1 MRVGWARG
9 FLTPFY
15 GLNGAERIAR
25 IGFHRHGAVTTWSDA
40 PSIFADSQD
49 ACLSRHLVNVGVLRR
64 NGREH
69 YALGEPPQAAFLS
82 SDARAQARE
91 LGMLIGAMARRPG
104 SGSPPVLG
112 NYTAAIAAIPN
123 PLVRTFAA
131 NVGAAAPGFTLSYT
145 VVPTTLAPPVCA
157 SAAPAAG
164 PDAIAWLQCSGFVQE
179 SRLSLRVRVDVLDA
193 AGVQLLAQRQQY
205 LTLRLFAEPP
215 YSAPVGRKDGGAEN
229 PTSGDALAAPAH
241 EGDLGGDTV
250 SGIAPPPAS
259 PWPAGGTLIHVQYEC
274 LDGAGHCLNAAPPD
288 PDGDL
293 RFDARWTNGNQPEP

>member
-1 MRVGWARG
+1 
-9 FLTPFY
+9 
-15 GLNGAERIAR
+15 
-25 IGFHRHGAVTTWSDA
+25 
-40 PSIFADSQD
+40 
-49 ACLSRHLVNVGVLRR
+49 VL
-64 NGREH
+64 GTALWFVV
-69 YALGEPPQAAFLS
+69 ALGVMATVLLDAAATFGRAGVQAAANRAVEAAMH
-82 SDARAQARE
+82 DAVADYQNQLQASMT
-91 LGMLIGAMARRPG
+91 LAAAALASPQPFA
-104 SGSPPVLG
+104 GSPPVLG

-241 EGDLGGDTV
+241 EGDRGGDTV

>member
-1 MRVGWARG
+1 MLGTALWFV
-9 FLTPFY
+9 
-15 GLNGAERIAR
+15 
-25 IGFHRHGAVTTWSDA
+25 V
-40 PSIFADSQD
+40 
-49 ACLSRHLVNVGVLRR
+49 
-64 NGREH
+64 
-69 YALGEPPQAAFLS
+69 ALGITATVLLDAAATFGRAGVQAAANRAVEAAMH
-82 SDARAQARE
+82 DAVADYQNQFQAS
-91 LGMLIGAMARRPG
+91 MAVAAAALA
-104 SGSPPVLG
+104 SPQPFAGTPPSLG
-112 NYTAAIAAIPN
+112 NYTAAVAAIPN

-131 NVGAAAPGFTLSYT
+131 AAGAAAPHFTLSYT
-145 VVPTTLAPPVCA
+145 VAPTTLAPPVCA
-157 SAAPAAG
+157 SAPPAAG

-215 YSAPVGRKDGGAEN
+215 YSALVGRKDGGAEN

-274 LDGAGHCLNAAPPD
+274 LDGAGHCVNAAPPD

-293 RFDARWTNGNQPEP
+293 HFDARWTNGNQPEP